1 MIQLRD
7 RIVLFVITVVS
18 LVLAIS
24 VQTTTVQTNG
34 NEVVA
39 LVDESLLHFDAIKAI
54 SIQRDSMLLEFEK

>member
-7 RIVLFVITVVS
+7 RIVLFVITVAS

-34 NEVVA
+34 
-39 LVDESLLHFDAIKAI
+39 K
-54 SIQRDSMLLEFEK
+54 